1 MVAGVAGSKRE
12 KGSGVCRHVEANED
26 RWGWNEVIQLLSHVV
41 VDLET
46 FFPRMTYCRWRLW
59 VGSSS
64 NKKVSG
70 LTPTAVFGCPTGSL
84 FLT

>member
-46 FFPRMTYCRWRLW
+46 FFSSYDLLQMEI
-59 VGSSS
+59 VG
-64 NKKVSG
+64 G
-70 LTPTAVFGCPTGSL
+70 
-84 FLT
+84 